1 MVHEVLGRCPVCG
14 EALEVVQLRCP
25 HCQTGVQGRF
35 ALDRYARL
43 NREQMQFLEA
53 FLRARGVIKDVEEAL
68 GISYPTVRGRLD
80 ELLRTLDLGDDRE
93 RERRRVILADLSDGK
108 ISSEEAM
115 TMLAGLKDKERRL
128 WHKNA

>member
-1 MVHEVLGRCPVCG
+1 MIHEVLGQCPACG
-14 EALEVVQLRCP
+14 EALEVAKLHCP
-25 HCQTGVQGRF
+25 NCQTSVEGRF

-43 NREQMQFLEA
+43 SREQLQFLEA

-93 RERRRVILADLSDGK
+93 RERERRRTILADLSDGK
-108 ISSEEAM
+108 LSSDQAM
-115 TMLAGLKDKERRL
+115 AMLAGLKG
-128 WHKNA
+128 

>member
-1 MVHEVLGRCPVCG
+1 VE
-14 EALEVVQLRCP
+14 
-25 HCQTGVQGRF
+25 GRF
-35 ALDRYARL
+35 VLDRFARL

-68 GISYPTVRGRLD
+68 GISYPTVRSRLD

-108 ISSEEAM
+108 ISSEQAM
-115 TMLAGLKDKERRL
+115 SMLAGLKG
-128 WHKNA
+128 

>member
-1 MVHEVLGRCPVCG
+1 LG
-14 EALEVVQLRCP
+14 
-25 HCQTGVQGRF
+25 
-35 ALDRYARL
+35 
-43 NREQMQFLEA
+43 FLEA

-68 GISYPTVRGRLD
+68 GISYPTVRSRLD

-115 TMLAGLKDKERRL
+115 TMLAGLKG
-128 WHKNA
+128 

>member
-1 MVHEVLGRCPVCG
+1 MVHEVLGRCPACG
-14 EALEVVQLRCP
+14 EAMEVTRLHCP
-25 HCQTGVQGRF
+25 SCRTSVEGRF
-35 ALDRYARL
+35 VLDRFARL

-68 GISYPTVRGRLD
+68 GISYPTVRSRLD

-108 ISSEEAM
+108 ISSEQAM
-115 TMLAGLKDKERRL
+115 SMLAGLKG
-128 WHKNA
+128 

>member
-1 MVHEVLGRCPVCG
+1 MVHEVLGQCPVCG
-14 EALEVVQLRCP
+14 EALEVTRLQCP
-25 HCQTGVQGRF
+25 SCRTAVEGRF
-35 ALDRYARL
+35 TLDRFARL
-43 NREQMQFLEA
+43 NSEQLAFLEA

-115 TMLAGLKDKERRL
+115 TMLAGLKG
-128 WHKNA
+128 